1 MDLLTSKR
9 LVSFITTLALC
20 CIPLAAENTSFNKNI
35 SSEERQVLDSNK
47 VLIRN
52 VDSLKDLCLESSN
65 EGVQKMLKTAKD
77 LRPAYIAEIIQIRPY
92 KGNENIK
99 DTLESSILDIPSY
112 AGIPYYSERAEAWYD
127 LYTSAT
133 IKSHTKDGTAQHV
146 MADLEMEPF
155 GIINT
160 QIDTV
165 KTTDYFYYESV
176 NLNKLRYYDKFT
188 CVTPQKMKSLIAVY
202 RDGDRWI
209 LYGLGVVNAPS
220 IFFLRERVE
229 TSFMNRIKTFCS
241 YFFEKL

>member
-1 MDLLTSKR
+1 MDVKHNGARPFTSCFYSCVRIRNSLYWRNMDLLTSKR
-9 LVSFITTLALC
+9 LASFITTLALC

-112 AGIPYYSERAEAWYD
+112 AGIPY
-127 LYTSAT
+127 
-133 IKSHTKDGTAQHV
+133 
-146 MADLEMEPF
+146 
-155 GIINT
+155 
-160 QIDTV
+160 
-165 KTTDYFYYESV
+165 
-176 NLNKLRYYDKFT
+176 
-188 CVTPQKMKSLIAVY
+188 
-202 RDGDRWI
+202 
-209 LYGLGVVNAPS
+209 
-220 IFFLRERVE
+220 
-229 TSFMNRIKTFCS
+229 
-241 YFFEKL
+241 